1 MIESIAERVLC
12 IIQSRLAGILSADGY
27 WTSAGRNVRRAQRTL
42 DEDDL
47 PALVIWCDGET
58 ARGASGNSASM
69 DVELQITIDAHVS
82 ADQDCTGKMLERIRA
97 DVKRA
102 CLVGRGA
109 LSDEVGAVGV
119 LTYTGTDMQARS
131 DGAGSEAV
139 AVRFTAS
146 YREAYGDPTQ
156 AR

>member
-27 WTSAGRNVRRAQRTL
+27 WTSAGRNVLRAQRTL
-42 DEDDL
+42 EEADL
-47 PALVIWCDGET
+47 PALVIWDDGET

-69 DVELQITIDAHVS
+69 DMELQITIDAHVS

-109 LSDEVGAVGV
+109 LSDEVGAIGV

>member
-97 DVKRA
+97 DVKRSYEQG
-102 CLVGRGA
+102 GREGFM
-109 LSDEVGAVGV
+109 LSSCNSIYPG
-119 LTYTGTDMQARS
+119 MNP
-131 DGAGSEAV
+131 EAV
-139 AVRFTAS
+139 
-146 YREAYGDPTQ
+146 REFFRCQVEFGE
-156 AR
+156 

>member
-1 MIESIAERVLC
+1 MSESLAERVLC
-12 IIQSRLAGILSADGY
+12 VIEARLRGILQQDGFA
-27 WTSAGRNVRRAQRTL
+27 TSAGRKVFRALRTL
-42 DEDDL
+42 EEADL

-69 DVELQITIDAHVS
+69 DMELQITIDAHVA

-131 DGAGSEAV
+131 DGGGSEAV

>member
-1 MIESIAERVLC
+1 MSPQPATAMQLTPHFTLAELTA
-12 IIQSRLAGILSADGY
+12 STTATRLGIDN
-27 WTSAGRNVRRAQRTL
+27 TP
-42 DEDDL
+42 
-47 PALVIWCDGET
+47 PAEIVPRLIMVAE
-58 ARGASGNSASM
+58 
-69 DVELQITIDAHVS
+69 
-82 ADQDCTGKMLERIRA
+82 MLERIRA

-139 AVRFTAS
+139 AVRFTAN